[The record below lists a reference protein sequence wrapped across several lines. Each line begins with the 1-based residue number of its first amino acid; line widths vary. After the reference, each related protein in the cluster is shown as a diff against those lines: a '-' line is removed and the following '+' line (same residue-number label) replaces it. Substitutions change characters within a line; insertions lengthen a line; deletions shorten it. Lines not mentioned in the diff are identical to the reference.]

1 VSTDGVSLTEEGRGR
16 IVKLWQSGRDVGEI
30 ADIMDINPKTAALWV
45 ERHQSGEGLKDRPKP
60 PPTRP
65 PRQTK
70 AEKEDRVCA
79 LRQDGLSTNEIAEK
93 TGLHYQT
100 VTRILKRRGMW
111 LAQS

>member
-1 VSTDGVSLTEEGRGR
+1 MSANGVSLTEDGRGR
-16 IVKLWQSGRDVGEI
+16 IIKLWQSGRDLGEI
-30 ADIMDINPKTAALWV
+30 ADIMAITRDTAALWV
-45 ERHQSGEGLKDRPKP
+45 QRHQNGEGLKDKP
-60 PPTRP
+60 GPTPARP

-79 LRQDGLSTNEIAEK
+79 LRQDGLSTNEIAEE

-111 LAQS
+111 LVQS